1 MKPATFITAL
11 ATGTAVAGAG
21 YWMVRRAR
29 EAPRALPPSYY
40 IPIVTPIIDM
50 PFAEDV
56 LAVLERIA
64 GDEVTLL
71 LHTYGGSVTASVLI
85 ANALRNF
92 PRSRAIVPYLA
103 SSGGTLIALNASE
116 LHMGRHAALSAVDPV
131 LGGGLRA
138 RDVPH
143 DEPSAALRSI
153 ASQYGDAVTDF
164 LRQTLLRRRVQA
176 PSIDVDRAMAAFLG
190 DHAPHDWPISR
201 AEVEHLGLPVGP
213 APLAWAQRVDEHRR
227 RW

>member
-1 MKPATFITAL
+1 MKPATLATAL
-11 ATGTAVAGAG
+11 ATGTALVGAG
-21 YWMVRRAR
+21 VWMMRR
-29 EAPRALPPSYY
+29 EAPRALGPSY

-56 LAVLERIA
+56 LAVLERVQ

-71 LHTYGGSVTASVLI
+71 LHTYGGSLVASVLI
-85 ANALRNF
+85 AQALRNF

-116 LHMGRHAALSAVDPV
+116 LQMGRNAALSAVDPV
-131 LGGGLRA
+131 LEGGLRA

-143 DEPSAALRSI
+143 DEPSAAVRSI
-153 ASQYGDAVTDF
+153 AGQYSDAVRDF
-164 LRQTLLRRRVQA
+164 LRDTLRRRRAQTSSV
-176 PSIDVDRAMAAFLG
+176 DVDRAMATFLG
-190 DHAPHDWPISR
+190 DHAPHDWQIGR
-201 AEVEHLGLPVGP
+201 DQVERLGLRVGP
-213 APLAWAQRVDEHRR
+213 APSAFAQLVDRHRR